1 MFIFVATKEK
11 AMTQETVFYQFQETV
26 FGMIPGG
33 GVTFTYSGEARI
45 EFLDKNGEEEKGIEI
60 LSVDVFVNE
69 KRDPFA
75 SLPEEKT
82 AKEFYALAREAAR
95 KAYFEKRA
103 VWQ

>member
-1 MFIFVATKEK
+1 MSYQFTKRK
-11 AMTQETVFYQFQETV
+11 AMEETVIYQFQETV

-60 LSVDVFVNE
+60 LSVDVFVNGQ
-69 KRDPFA
+69 RDPFA
-75 SLPEEKT
+75 SLPEEKI